1 MYKTNKEVQ
10 LLIID
15 GNMNLRR
22 ILSIPAFV
30 DLHYGNIPTGGLY
43 GFLKT
48 LNDTIASYPKQ
59 SKNIIVWDGKR
70 SVQRLQY
77 YSEYKGN
84 RKPKNEED
92 RIATEQFFK
101 LFNQQKQLLKDK
113 FLPSLGVLNITMQEH
128 EADDVIYQLC
138 AEYHDKEEILVVSED
153 KDMFQLIQHFPN
165 VRVYRPISKQMVDR
179 NTFYGYVGV
188 PWQLFLLYKALEG
201 DKSDNITHIQ
211 GVAKATILK
220 FLKDCDIN
228 DPIKWVLS
236 TTKKVH
242 DEDLSKG
249 KELSKIGRIYN
260 GWGTIARNLEL
271 IDLSREEFT
280 VSELCILKTS
290 VNNFDNKVY
299 PEYFNHLC
307 AEYGLSSILRDFNLW
322 IATFSHA

>member
-1 MYKTNKEVQ
+1 M
-10 LLIID
+10 LIID
-15 GNMNLRR
+15 GSFALHRV
-22 ILSIPAFV
+22 LSIPEFV
-30 DLHYGNIPTGGLY
+30 DLHYGNVPTGGIY

-48 LNDTIASYPKQ
+48 LNDTIAAYPKQ
-59 SKNIIVWDGKR
+59 SKNVVVWDGKR

-77 YSEYKGN
+77 YSAYKGN
-84 RKPKNEED
+84 RAPKNEED
-92 RIATEQFFK
+92 KVAKELYVK

-113 FLPSLGVLNITMQEH
+113 FLPSLGVLNITMSEH

-138 AEYHDKEEILVVSED
+138 AEYHDKEEVLVVSED

-179 NTFYGYVGV
+179 ITFQGYVGV

-211 GVAKATILK
+211 GVAKATILEL
-220 FLKDCDIN
+220 LKDCDVN
-228 DPIKWVLS
+228 DPIKWLLDTSKKIHNDEVAKGKKVLS
-236 TTKKVH
+236 RRAKV
-242 DEDLSKG
+242 
-249 KELSKIGRIYN
+249 YA
-260 GWGTIARNLEL
+260 GWGIIARNLEL

-280 VSELCILKTS
+280 VSELCTLKTS

-299 PEYFNHLC
+299 AEYFNHLC
-307 AEYGLSSILRDFNLW
+307 AEYGLISVLRDFNLW